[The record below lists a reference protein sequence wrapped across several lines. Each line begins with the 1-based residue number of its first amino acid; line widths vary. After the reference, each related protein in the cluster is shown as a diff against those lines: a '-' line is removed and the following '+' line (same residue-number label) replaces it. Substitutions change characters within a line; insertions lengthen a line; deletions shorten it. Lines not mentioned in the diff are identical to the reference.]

1 MEACSGDG
9 KGLHRG
15 TGVLAL
21 SKRAYDP
28 ALSGWGEK
36 RVLVVVVDD
45 AGTAGPAGSD
55 AGGAVATPQPPP
67 HGSDGPRRRLSIWC
81 AGFGPGIPCLSAW
94 GAVKRA
100 AWPSERRWSRLLSP
114 DAEKCQVS
122 GHRPKALP
130 QRRGLLLARKEGTLY
145 APPCRQTQHHVT
157 GPAGRVGGLQK
168 AHPNQA
174 YESDIHDIHDTFL
187 PMAPSVGAI
196 VDIR

>member
-1 MEACSGDG
+1 MQGIPRRPKLRMTPSALKSLPSTPAP
-9 KGLHRG
+9 GLWLR
-15 TGVLAL
+15 LAVPITPYPL
-21 SKRAYDP
+21 PLAQPAGISKRAYDP

-100 AWPSERRWSRLLSP
+100 AWPSERRWS
-114 DAEKCQVS
+114 
-122 GHRPKALP
+122 
-130 QRRGLLLARKEGTLY
+130 
-145 APPCRQTQHHVT
+145 
-157 GPAGRVGGLQK
+157 
-168 AHPNQA
+168 
-174 YESDIHDIHDTFL
+174 
-187 PMAPSVGAI
+187 
-196 VDIR
+196 